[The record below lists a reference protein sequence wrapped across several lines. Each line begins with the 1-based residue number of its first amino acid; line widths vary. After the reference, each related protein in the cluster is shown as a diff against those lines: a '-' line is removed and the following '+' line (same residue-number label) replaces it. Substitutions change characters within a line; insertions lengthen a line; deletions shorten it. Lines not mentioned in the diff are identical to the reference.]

1 MNAYL
6 LFFIALLPI
15 LWLMIS
21 LGILKIPAHITCSFT
36 LISTIILA
44 VIFFK
49 IPIISTITAAIE
61 GLALGFWPIMLVIAA
76 AVFTYN
82 LSLHTNSMEVI
93 KKMLANITTDKRILV
108 LILAWGFGGFLEAVA
123 GFGTAVAIPASIL
136 SAMGFD
142 PLFAAIICLIANTVP
157 TAFGA
162 IGIPVITLAK
172 VTSLDINIL
181 SYVTAIQLVIFIVLI
196 PLVLVIF
203 TTRSLKGLKGVV
215 GISLASGISFAI
227 PQVFVAK
234 YLGAELPALIG
245 SLSSM
250 AVTILIAKI
259 FYKEDKELSEDIP
272 FKEGLMAWLP
282 YILVLTFILLTSPL
296 FPKINVAL
304 SKIQTKV
311 MIYQGPGATPFVF
324 KWIATPGMLIILA
337 TFLGGLLQGERFLD
351 ILNVFFDTWKQL
363 SKSVVTVLSIV
374 SLSKVMGYAGMINSI
389 ADVLAHVTG
398 SIFPFISPIV
408 GALGTFVTGSD
419 TSSNVLFGELQIKV
433 ASQIGANP
441 YWLAAANAAGA
452 TAGKMISPQSIA
464 VATSATGLI
473 NKEGEIFNVTLK
485 FCTIYVIFLG
495 LLVYFGQ
502 SMAGGF

>member
-1 MNAYL
+1 MNVYF

-21 LGILKIPAHITCSFT
+21 LGILKIPAHITCSIT
-36 LISTIILA
+36 LISTVFLA
-44 VIFFK
+44 IIFFK
-49 IPIISTITAAIE
+49 MPIISAITAAVE

-82 LSLHTNSMEVI
+82 LSLHTNSMETI
-93 KKMLANITTDKRILV
+93 KNMLSNITTDKRILV

-136 SAMGFD
+136 AAMGFE

-162 IGIPVITLAK
+162 IGIPVITLAE
-172 VTSLDINIL
+172 VTSLDVNIL
-181 SYVTAIQLVIFIVLI
+181 SYATAIQLVIFIILI

-234 YLGAELPALIG
+234 HLGAELPALIG
-245 SLSSM
+245 SLCSM
-250 AVTILIAKI
+250 ATTILIAKI
-259 FYKEDKELSEDIP
+259 FYKEDKKSSEEVS
-272 FKEGLMAWLP
+272 FKEGFMAWLP
-282 YILVLTFILLTSPL
+282 YILVLTFILITSPL
-296 FPKINVAL
+296 FPQINTAL
-304 SKIQTKV
+304 SKIQTKIL
-311 MIYQGPGATPFVF
+311 IYRGPGATPFTF
-324 KWIATPGMLIILA
+324 NWISTPGTLIILA
-337 TFLGGLLQGERFLD
+337 TFLGGILQGERFSD
-351 ILNVFFDTWKQL
+351 ILKVFLDTWKQL
-363 SKSVVTVLSIV
+363 SKSVITVLSIV

-389 ADVLAHVTG
+389 ADILAHVTG
-398 SIFPFISPIV
+398 SVFPFISPIV

-473 NKEGEIFNVTLK
+473 NKEGDIFNVTLK
-485 FCTIYVIFLG
+485 FCTIYVIILG